1 MQPGTECLN
10 HWRNL
15 MINRRQSLLFIPGL
29 AIAQGASAFDLGT
42 ALGAAKSAGSAMSLT
57 DSDIRGQAKQ
67 MATQMDAQ
75 SPVAP
80 ASHPQARRLA
90 ALTSNCRED
99 QGLQLNYKV
108 YVTREVNAFALADGS
123 IRMYSGLMDMMTDD
137 EIRYV
142 IGHEI
147 GHVHAGHTKKRMQMA
162 FGTNAA
168 RQIAVASGGKA
179 GAIAGS
185 DLGDLITKV
194 IKAQHSQ
201 SNENE
206 ADDYALAFLGRH
218 KYNRKAAV
226 TALEKLDALSG
237 GQQASW
243 LSTHPAPRDR
253 ANRMRQQQ
261 A

>member
-1 MQPGTECLN
+1 ML
-10 HWRNL
+10 
-15 MINRRQSLLFIPGL
+15 NRRQSMLFIPGF
-29 AIAQGASAFDLGT
+29 AIAQSASAFDLGG
-42 ALGAAKSAGSAMSLT
+42 ALGAVKNAGSAMSLS
-57 DSDIRGQAKQ
+57 DADIRGHAKQ
-67 MATQMDAQ
+67 MASQMDAQ
-75 SPVAP
+75 AP
-80 ASHPQARRLA
+80 IAPSQHPQARRLA
-90 ALTSNCRED
+90 ALTSSCRED
-99 QGLQLNYKV
+99 QGLALNYKV
-108 YVTREVNAFALADGS
+108 YLTREVNAFALADGS

-168 RQIAVASGGKA
+168 RHAAIAAGGKA

-185 DLGDLITKV
+185 DLGDLVTKV
-194 IKAQHSQ
+194 VKAQHSQ

-206 ADDYALAFLGRH
+206 ADDYAMGFLSRRH
-218 KYNRKAAV
+218 HNRKAAV

-237 GQQASW
+237 GGQSSW

-253 ANRMRQQQ
+253 ANRMRQQ

>member
-1 MQPGTECLN
+1 
-10 HWRNL
+10 
-15 MINRRQSLLFIPGL
+15 MINRRQSLLFVPGL
-29 AIAQGASAFDLGT
+29 ALVQSASAFDIGT
-42 ALGAAKSAGSAMSLT
+42 ALGAVKNAGSAMSLT
-57 DSDIRGQAKQ
+57 DGDIRAQSKQ
-67 MATQMDAQ
+67 MAAQMDAQ
-75 SPVAP
+75 SPVAN
-80 ASHPQARRLA
+80 SQHPQARRLA
-90 ALTSNCRED
+90 ALTSDCRED
-99 QGLQLNYKV
+99 QGLALNYKV

-123 IRMYSGLMDMMTDD
+123 IRLYSGLMDMMTDD
-137 EIRYV
+137 EVRYV

-162 FGTNAA
+162 MGTTAA
-168 RQIAVASGGKA
+168 RQAAVAAGGKA

-206 ADDYALAFLGRH
+206 ADDYALGFLSRRKH
-218 KYNRKAAV
+218 SRKAAV
-226 TALEKLDALSG
+226 TALEKLDAMSG

-253 ANRMRQQQ
+253 AARMRQQQ